1 MAASQRWKR
10 WQLAGVAVRV
20 LLFVLKV
27 DIEAARSPILTTPAS
42 AIHRVREGLFLIS
55 EDKSPYE
62 GDMFHQP
69 PLVLALYAPLQW
81 VGKQLAEGAA
91 AGEPVEASRWLNLPF
106 FLFSMVLDLGIA
118 TMLSSFA
125 GSVFARRGLRQS
137 EHKSGYDSSTK
148 SQLSPVESAPP
159 APAKGLSSFSS
170 ADGVAALYFLHPICI
185 LSTLSLSTGVLTRFA
200 LVAAVSYASKRFGAL
215 SALWFAV
222 AVYFEVW
229 PLCIL
234 PVLLLLLLATR
245 VSHSG
250 GAAVGKWREWQSV
263 HFVVAA
269 LVATAV
275 LHTVSAILLG
285 GGMDSVA
292 EYGGKAY
299 AWRLSVEDLTPNTGI
314 FWYLLQLCFRRFT
327 LYFTIVLGLHPWLY
341 VLPLVYKLQR
351 LPEVLLVVTLAIF
364 GIYQQFPT
372 AVDIVLPMSLA
383 FMFPAVIASMRALLF
398 FAAGI
403 AMTLL
408 LMPVMWHMWL
418 YPGIVNAN
426 HFYFQNLGYVI
437 LNTLLVTEFL
447 RACVHLER
455 GEIVP
460 WGEEQQGTRGDNK
473 EKQE

>member
-1 MAASQRWKR
+1 
-10 WQLAGVAVRV
+10 
-20 LLFVLKV
+20 
-27 DIEAARSPILTTPAS
+27 
-42 AIHRVREGLFLIS
+42 
-55 EDKSPYE
+55 
-62 GDMFHQP
+62 MFHQP

-269 LVATAV
+269 LVATAGPSYRFG
-275 LHTVSAILLG
+275 HTIRRRHGQRCGVRWEG
-285 GGMDSVA
+285 VRVEA
-292 EYGGKAY
+292 ECRRFDAQY
-299 AWRLSVEDLTPNTGI
+299 WH

-327 LYFTIVLGLHPWLY
+327 LYFTIVLGLHPWLH

-351 LPEVLLVVTLAIF
+351 C
-364 GIYQQFPT
+364 QKCCSSSRWQFSNLS
-372 AVDIVLPMSLA
+372 AVSHRRGHCAPYVPCVHVSCCHCKHA
-383 FMFPAVIASMRALLF
+383 ALLF

-418 YPGIVNAN
+418 YPGIVNQTTFIFRISA
-426 HFYFQNLGYVI
+426 
-437 LNTLLVTEFL
+437 T
-447 RACVHLER
+447 
-455 GEIVP
+455 
-460 WGEEQQGTRGDNK
+460 
-473 EKQE
+473 

>member
-1 MAASQRWKR
+1 MLTRWH
-10 WQLAGVAVRV
+10 ACVV
-20 LLFVLKV
+20 LL
-27 DIEAARSPILTTPAS
+27 A
-42 AIHRVREGLFLIS
+42 VREGLFLIS

-234 PVLLLLLLATR
+234 PVLLLLLATR

-250 GAAVGKWREWQSV
+250 GAAVGKWREWRSM

-275 LHTVSAILLG
+275 LHTISAILLG

-299 AWRLSVEDLTPNTGI
+299 AWRLSVEDLTPNTGFLVPFATRFGDLRCI
-314 FWYLLQLCFRRFT
+314 YDCPRAAPLAVCPPARLQAAAAARSVARRR
-327 LYFTIVLGLHPWLY
+327 W
-341 VLPLVYKLQR
+341 
-351 LPEVLLVVTLAIF
+351 
-364 GIYQQFPT
+364 QFSESISSFHRR
-372 AVDIVLPMSLA
+372 DIVLPCPLRSCFLLSLQA
-383 FMFPAVIASMRALLF
+383 AGAAVFRGRHRHDVAVNASDVAHVALPRHCQCEPLLF
-398 FAAGI
+398 S
-403 AMTLL
+403 
-408 LMPVMWHMWL
+408 
-418 YPGIVNAN
+418 
-426 HFYFQNLGYVI
+426 
-437 LNTLLVTEFL
+437 ESRL
-447 RACVHLER
+447 RDSEHALSDRVCAR
-455 GEIVP
+455 MCAP
-460 WGEEQQGTRGDNK
+460 
-473 EKQE
+473 